1 MKIDIFNHI
10 FPSKLRETLL
20 KLKPSLE
27 THRQLVQNT
36 TQPALWDMDY
46 RCKMLSEYENVVQ
59 VLTIAEAPFD
69 LLSHREANDIVKIGN
84 NEMAEII
91 SKYPHQFIAGVATL
105 PQTDIDAMLN
115 EMDRGIKE
123 LGFKGVQL
131 TTNINGKS
139 LDSPE
144 FMPLYEKMADY
155 DLPIW
160 IHPHR
165 SREMS
170 DYQSEA
176 HSKYGIHG
184 LFGWPYETA
193 VAMTRLIFS
202 GILDKYPN
210 LKFITHHCGGKVP
223 FFEQRIRSWYDL
235 AEQDG
240 LKGEKEFIQ
249 GLAKRP
255 VEYFKMFYN
264 DTALYGSTP
273 ALMCGF
279 AFFGAEHILFGTDM
293 PFDKE
298 HGHRHLRETIQSVE
312 RMGIS
317 DSDKEK
323 IFEQNVR
330 KLLRSGETG

>member
-1 MKIDIFNHI
+1 MKIDLFNHI
-10 FPSKLRETLL
+10 FPSKLREALL
-20 KLKPSLE
+20 KLEPALE
-27 THRQLVQNT
+27 SHRQLVQNT

-46 RCKMLSEYENVVQ
+46 RCQMLSEYENVAQ
-59 VLTIAEAPFD
+59 VLTIAEAPVD
-69 LLSHREANDIVKIGN
+69 LLSDKDANDIAKIGN
-84 NEMAEII
+84 DEMADII
-91 SKYPHQFIAGVATL
+91 SRYPDQFIAGVATL
-105 PQTDIDAMLN
+105 PQTGIDAML
-115 EMDRGIKE
+115 EETERAIQV

-131 TTNINGKS
+131 TTNIHGKA
-139 LDSPE
+139 LDLPE
-144 FMPLYEKMADY
+144 FMPLYEKMVEY

-165 SREMS
+165 DRTMP
-170 DYQSEA
+170 DYASED

-193 VAMTRLIFS
+193 AAMTRLIFS
-202 GILDKYPN
+202 GIFDKYPG
-210 LKFITHHCGGKVP
+210 LKLITHHSGGMVP

-240 LKGEKEFIQ
+240 LKGEKECIQ
-249 GLAKRP
+249 QLIKRP

-279 AFFGAEHILFGTDM
+279 AFFGAEHIIFGTDM

-298 HGHRHLRETIQSVE
+298 QGHRHLRETIRSVE
-312 RMGIS
+312 RMGIP

-323 IFEQNVR
+323 IFEHNAR
-330 KLLRSGETG
+330 TLLRLPE